1 MTDALIVASFNE
13 LLYGFCGCFTSPS
26 FDTFCTLACG
36 WVLNLGRHTVT
47 ATVLAAGAV
56 GYKHISSFHRFF
68 SRARWANDRVGLVLL
83 KLVAAHVP
91 EDQPLVVAI
100 DDTLGRHTGKR
111 IAAASMHRDPL
122 LSTATR
128 PLFHWGHV
136 WVVLGVTIRAC
147 NKSWCLPVLVR
158 LYRGPRVC
166 EAERRPYRNCAQLGA
181 DMVAVVAKAL
191 PHRRIIVV
199 ADSAYSNHR
208 LIKGR
213 PCNVTII
220 GRSRLDAALYA
231 PAPARRPGQK
241 GRPRVRGEK
250 LPSPQQRAAAP
261 NAAWLRRDV
270 AVYGRIASVRL
281 LRIDA
286 LWYVAG
292 GSERLRLV
300 LVRDFP
306 GHERDDVFICT
317 DPTMTVESIVEAF
330 ALRWSLEVTFHEAKG
345 KFGFEEPQN
354 RTEQAVERT
363 APMALWAYS
372 LVVLWYLASGQQ
384 LPIARRSSALPWYSK
399 TGLTFSDMLATLRR
413 ASWTQGLFD
422 PRGNETTIR
431 KRLGPLF
438 DYFAACG

>member
-1 MTDALIVASFNE
+1 MDAPIVVSFANI
-13 LLYGFCGCFTSPS
+13 LQAFAPCFTAPS
-26 FDTFCTLACG
+26 MDTFLMLMAG
-36 WVLNLGRHTVT
+36 WVLDLRRHTITEIVR
-47 ATVLAAGAV
+47 AAGAV
-56 GYKHISSFHRFF
+56 DSKHISSFHRFF
-68 SRARWANDRVGLVLL
+68 SRARWTNDRVGLVLL
-83 KLVAAHVP
+83 KLAAAHVP

-136 WVVLGVTIRAC
+136 WVVLGVTIRAWD
-147 NKSWCLPVLVR
+147 KSWCLPVLVR
-158 LYRGPRVC
+158 LYRGPKVC
-166 EAERRPYRNCAQLGA
+166 EAERRSYRNCSELGA
-181 DMVAVVAKAL
+181 EMVAVVAKAL
-191 PHRRIIVV
+191 PQRRIIVV

-213 PCNVTII
+213 ARNVTII

-241 GRPRVRGEK
+241 GRPRVRGHK

-270 AVYGRIASVRL
+270 AVYGRIAKVRL

-306 GHERDDVFICT
+306 GHERDDVFVCT
-317 DPTMTVESIVEAF
+317 DPTMSAESIIEAF
-330 ALRWSLEVTFHEAKG
+330 ALRWSLEVTFHDAKG
-345 KFGFEEPQN
+345 RFGFEEPQN
-354 RTEQAVERT
+354 RVEQAVERT

-372 LVVLWYLASGQQ
+372 LVVLWYLASGQH
-384 LPIARRSSALPWYSK
+384 LRIARCGSALPWYSK
-399 TGLTFSDMLATLRR
+399 TGPTFSDMLATLRR

-422 PRGNETTIR
+422 PHGNETTIR
-431 KRLGPLF
+431 KRIGPLLE
-438 DYFAACG
+438 YLAACG